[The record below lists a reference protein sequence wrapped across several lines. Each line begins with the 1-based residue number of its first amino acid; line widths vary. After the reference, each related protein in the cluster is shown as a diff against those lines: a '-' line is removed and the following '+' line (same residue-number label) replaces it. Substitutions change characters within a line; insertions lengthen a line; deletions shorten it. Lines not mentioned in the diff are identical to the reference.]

1 MTVANTDVPGA
12 GGSAVPG
19 AGQGP
24 AGSLPA
30 GGPPAAQATS
40 SLRPLAVGAASA
52 VVLLVWV
59 GSSGYRQDLATLAA
73 TYALIAL
80 GMYVPFVM
88 AGSLSMA
95 YAAYAGIGAYAVGV
109 VSRDTSL
116 PIWVAWLVAPVIAAL
131 VAVLLGLATRRL
143 SGFYLTSV
151 TLLFSVAFEAWLLDA
166 GGITG
171 GATGVH
177 GIRDLDIA
185 GWEPTRSQQVVLATA
200 LVVALAWAI
209 DRLRQSPWGLTV
221 RTMREVPLAVETAGV
236 RTPTLVL
243 VALAFGAMVASLA
256 GALFASFVGGI
267 TPATFTVHIV
277 FLAIFMPLIGGAGTP
292 WGAVVGAVLVVEFTL
307 NFPALDESG
316 TLLLCLATIVILLV
330 APRGVLGYLD
340 ALRTRFVAGGKGR
353 GDV

>member
-1 MTVANTDVPGA
+1 MTATDAGA
-12 GGSAVPG
+12 GAGPGTDAATSA
-19 AGQGP
+19 AGGLTASRGP
-24 AGSLPA
+24 TSGTSSTLPA
-30 GGPPAAQATS
+30 LATGTAA
-40 SLRPLAVGAASA
+40 A
-52 VVLLVWV
+52 VVLLLWV
-59 GSSGYRQDLATLAA
+59 GGSGYRQDLATLAA
-73 TYALIAL
+73 TYSLIAL

-116 PIWVAWLVAPVIAAL
+116 PIWFGWLVGPVIAAL
-131 VAVLLGLATRRL
+131 LALVLGFATRRL

-151 TLLFSVAFEAWLLDA
+151 TLLFSTAFAAWLLDA

-171 GATGVH
+171 GASGMH
-177 GIRDLDIA
+177 GIRDLDIL
-185 GWEPTRSQQVVLATA
+185 GWEPTRAQQVVLASA
-200 LVVALAWAI
+200 LVVALAWGI
-209 DRLRQSPWGLTV
+209 DRLRQSPWGVTV

-243 VALAFGAMVASLA
+243 VSLAFGAMVASLA
-256 GALFASFVGGI
+256 GALFASFVGGV
-267 TPATFTVHIV
+267 TPETFTVHIV

-292 WGAVVGAVLVVEFTL
+292 WGAVLGALLVVEFTL

-340 ALRTRFVAGGKGR
+340 ALRTRLLSAGNTGKER
-353 GDV
+353 NSE